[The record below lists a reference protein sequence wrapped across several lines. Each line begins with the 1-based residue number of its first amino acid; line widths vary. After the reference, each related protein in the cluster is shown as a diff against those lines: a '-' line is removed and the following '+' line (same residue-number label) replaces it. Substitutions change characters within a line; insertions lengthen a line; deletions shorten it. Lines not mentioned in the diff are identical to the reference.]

1 MKYLIAIWAIAAA
14 GMAYAGCTTHSY
26 SSNGRYVMCTT
37 CCDSSGNCN
46 TFCN

>member
-14 GMAYAGCTTHSY
+14 GMAYAGCTSHSY
-26 SSNGRYVMCTT
+26 SANGRYVYCTT
-37 CCDSSGNCN
+37 CCDNAGNCN